1 MQEIYVENIKEV
13 LRNKKRI
20 ETELEIKLSNK
31 GKNVFINGKPE
42 NEFLALHVLEA
53 VNAGFSVANSLQLK
67 DENIISVENSVQFQA
82 ALDSSEP
89 GDIIELQAGK
99 SFTGPFILRKKDGDS
114 WITIRTSKYK
124 SLPEYGER
132 ILPSHKNLMP
142 KIIAVIFTRS
152 LSNNCFLGFSEKSL
166 KRKV

>member
-67 DENIISVENSVQFQA
+67 DENIILNTIFIKDITKRNDLEIVRGRIIGREGSTLKTLKHLTHCDFAMKVNTVGIIGDAEEIEDAVQA
-82 ALDSSEP
+82 
-89 GDIIELQAGK
+89 I
-99 SFTGPFILRKKDGDS
+99 
-114 WITIRTSKYK
+114 K
-124 SLPEYGER
+124 SLIQGSRQGRVYGRLER
-132 ILPSHKNLMP
+132 MRKERKSHD
-142 KIIAVIFTRS
+142 RH
-152 LSNNCFLGFSEKSL
+152 
-166 KRKV
+166 